1 MQRLYSILTT
11 LLIGTLLAAC
21 NGSYPNG
28 VLPEDDNGGEPLML
42 LSVVRAQGDDD
53 NLPEEYAILNISLFL
68 TDAGGSIVTDKYVH
82 IAFHDA
88 PDAAGIRNCQ
98 AISLPAALLTADRKD
113 LYVVANCDNTA
124 DLSAIATL
132 DDLRRLTTPRL
143 RGVSNMLL
151 TTRGL
156 PMFGSLTD
164 VDLSATTLR
173 VDLIRLCAKLDVTLT
188 FTDPTW
194 LGSNNRFGVDNAA
207 AYTYYIYNDSFVV
220 GNDDL
225 VYYPLITM
233 QQVDTNVFR
242 HIAYVYESKVLPF
255 MHLYTVIDGRQH
267 DYVAKDNFPLP
278 VRNRLY
284 DVDIEILPP
293 LPSTTRGEG
302 SEGIQPG
309 IRRHVAERAW

>member
-1 MQRLYSILTT
+1 MMQRLHSILT
-11 LLIGTLLAAC
+11 LIIFGTLLAAC

-28 VLPEDDNGGEPLML
+28 VQPDDSGGEPRML
-42 LSVVRAQGDDD
+42 LSVLSAAGDDN
-53 NLPEEYAILNISLFL
+53 NLPEEYAVLNLSLFL

-82 IAFHDA
+82 VAFHDA
-88 PDAAGIRNCQ
+88 PDAMGIRNCQ
-98 AISLPAALLTADRKD
+98 AITLPAALLTADRKD
-113 LYVVANCDNTA
+113 IYVVANYDNTT

-132 DDLRRLTTPRL
+132 DDLRQLSTPRL

-151 TTRGL
+151 ATRGL
-156 PMFGSLTD
+156 PMFGSLMN
-164 VDLSATTLR
+164 VDLSATTIR
-173 VDLIRLCAKLDVTLT
+173 IDLIRLCAKLDVTLT

-194 LGSNNRFGVDNAA
+194 LGTNNRFGVDNAA
-207 AYTYYIYNDSFVV
+207 AYTYYIYNDSFVI
-220 GNDDL
+220 DDADL

-233 QQVDTNVFR
+233 KQVDTNVFR

-255 MHLYTVIDGRQH
+255 MHLSTVIDGEQH

-293 LPSTTRGEG
+293 LPSTTRAEG
-302 SEGIQPG
+302 SEGTQPG
-309 IRRHVAERAW
+309 IRRQVAERAW